1 MEDIHELIKKNRQIK
16 KFCMYGFLKNLLFF
30 EPYLYI
36 YLIQVV
42 RLNLFQIGIL
52 FSIREIVTY
61 IFEVPSGILA
71 DQYGK
76 KNELMICFIFYII
89 SFFFFFLGS
98 SYMIV
103 VIAMIFFGLGEAF
116 RSGTHKAM
124 IYSYLEKQ
132 GWFDYRTFVYGRTRS
147 FSLIGSSLSAFTAIF
162 LIIKLPRMQSIFLF
176 SIIPYILDFLL
187 IWSYPNSLNEPV
199 ETTISIKNFF
209 TYSIKQLKNIFTN
222 KPLRKVVV
230 SSSLFDGIFKTLKD
244 YIQPILRDLILVS
257 GIYMVA
263 TLEAATQLKII
274 LGLIYGVMYIFS
286 SMVSRNIYRLNIKF
300 SSSKL
305 MDISFDI
312 LGLVFFIIFFAIKT
326 EIMLIVILLYFSL
339 YLLKDGRRPLA
350 VDVFGDYMR
359 KNERATVMSI
369 ESQVRSF
376 FMIVLAPLFGYIADR
391 FSIATLFFVIGLSIL
406 ILNRFLRVEV
416 RENKKYEPVA

>member
-1 MEDIHELIKKNRQIK
+1 MEIMENIHELIKKNNQIK
-16 KFCMYGFLKNLLFF
+16 KFCLYGFLKNLKFF

-42 RLNLFQIGIL
+42 HLNLFQIGTL
-52 FSIREIVTY
+52 FSIRGIIIY
-61 IFEVPSGILA
+61 IFEVPSGIFA

-76 KNELMICFIFYII
+76 KTGLMICFIFYIA
-89 SFFFFFLGS
+89 SFFFFFLGG
-98 SYMIV
+98 SYAIV
-103 VIAMIFFGLGEAF
+103 AVAMVFFGLGEAF

-124 IYSYLEKQ
+124 IYAYLEQK
-132 GWFDYRTFVYGRTRS
+132 GWFEHKTFVYGRTRS

-187 IWSYPNSLNEPV
+187 IWSYPDTLNEPV

-209 TYSIKQLKNIFTN
+209 TYSIKQLKNVFAN
-222 KPLRKVVV
+222 ASLRKVVI
-230 SSSLFDGIFKTLKD
+230 SSSLFDAIFKVLKD
-244 YIQPILRDLILVS
+244 YIQPILKDIILVS
-257 GIYMVA
+257 GIYIVVSM
-263 TLEAATQLKII
+263 EADTQLKII

-286 SMVSRNIYRLNIKF
+286 SWVSRNVYRLNLKF
-300 SSSKL
+300 KSDKL

-312 LGLVFFIIFFAIKT
+312 LGVVFFIMFFAIKT
-326 EIMLIVILLYFSL
+326 KIMLAVILLYFFL

-350 VDVFGDYMR
+350 VDVFGDYMK

-369 ESQVRSF
+369 ESQVGSF
-376 FMIVLAPLFGYIADR
+376 FMIVLAPLFGYIADK
-391 FSIATLFFVIGLSIL
+391 FSIATLFFVVGLSIL
-406 ILNRFLRVEV
+406 VLNRFLRVG
-416 RENKKYEPVA
+416 KK

>member
-1 MEDIHELIKKNRQIK
+1 MEDIHGIIKENNQIK
-16 KFCMYGFLKNLLFF
+16 KFCLYGFLKNLRFF

-42 RLNLFQIGIL
+42 HLNLFQIGTL
-52 FSIREIVTY
+52 FSIRGIIIY
-61 IFEVPSGILA
+61 LFEVPSGIFA

-76 KNELMICFIFYII
+76 KTELMICFIFYIA
-89 SFFFFFLGS
+89 SFLFFFLGG
-98 SYMIV
+98 SYAIV
-103 VIAMIFFGLGEAF
+103 AVGMVLFGLGEAF

-124 IYSYLEKQ
+124 IYSYLEQK
-132 GWFDYRTFVYGRTRS
+132 GWFGHKTFVYGRTRS

-187 IWSYPNSLNEPV
+187 ILSYPKSLNEQV
-199 ETTISIKNFF
+199 ESTISIKIFF
-209 TYSIKQLKNIFTN
+209 TYSIKQLKNVFANTS
-222 KPLRKVVV
+222 LRNVVV
-230 SSSLFDGIFKTLKD
+230 SSSLFDAIFKVLKD
-244 YIQPILRDLILVS
+244 YIQPILKDIILVS
-257 GIYMVA
+257 GIYIITSM
-263 TLEAATQLKII
+263 EAATQLKII

-286 SMVSRNIYRLNIKF
+286 SWVSRNVYRLNLKF
-300 SSSKL
+300 NSDKL

-312 LGLVFFIIFFAIKT
+312 LGIVFFIMFFAIKT
-326 EIMLIVILLYFSL
+326 KIMLVVILLYFFL

-350 VDVFGDYMR
+350 VDVFGDYMQ

-369 ESQVRSF
+369 ESQIGSF

-391 FSIATLFFVIGLSIL
+391 FGIATLFFIVGLSIL
-406 ILNRFLRVEV
+406 VLNRFLRVEK
-416 RENKKYEPVA
+416 N